1 MVGLPHR
8 FNGHELGRTLGDGE
22 GQGGLACCSPW
33 GCKESRH
40 DLLTEQHLYKVLKK
54 IKEYLYDFEGR
65 ESSSTR
71 CKIIFLMTKRMINTT
86 ISKFKLF
93 IKRHHKQSQNI
104 CKNWKKIIATQ
115 RTKDWYSLL
124 IVEKWAR
131 YIARQFTE
139 KKI

>member
-93 IKRHHKQSQNI
+93 IKRHH
-104 CKNWKKIIATQ
+104 
-115 RTKDWYSLL
+115 
-124 IVEKWAR
+124 
-131 YIARQFTE
+131 
-139 KKI
+139 